1 MNTRRKLLA
10 GLGAVALGGL
20 LWQRFPVEAENI
32 IDVADQGSA
41 PQDGYFPNVPLY
53 THEGERV
60 LFYDDLVRGKIITVN
75 MMYVD
80 CAGACPTMTSNLRR
94 VQELLGDRLGR
105 DVFMYSITLQ
115 PELDRPEHLAEYV
128 RQQRLLPGWKFL
140 TGEPADIKRLRYA
153 LGFYDPDPE
162 VDRNLTTHTGMLR
175 VGNDRNERWT
185 MAPALADPERIITT
199 INHVDNAM
207 VHTVYRSEQDAARL
221 G

>member
-1 MNTRRKLLA
+1 MNTRRKVLA
-10 GLGAVALGGL
+10 GMGAVALGGL
-20 LWQRFPVEAENI
+20 LWQRFPAEADSDILDTVEAPE
-32 IDVADQGSA
+32 
-41 PQDGYFPNVPLY
+41 PTYFPNVWVR

-60 LFYDDLVRGKIITVN
+60 RFYDDLVRGKIVTVN

-80 CAGACPTMTSNLRR
+80 CSGACPTMTSNLRR
-94 VQELLGDRLGR
+94 VQELLGERLGR

-115 PELDRPEHLAEYV
+115 PLLDRPQQLREYV

-140 TGEPADIKRLRYA
+140 TGAPDDIERLRYG

-162 VDRNLTTHTGMLR
+162 VDRNLATHTGMLR

-199 INHVDNAM
+199 INHVDGAM
-207 VHTVYRSEQDAARL
+207 VHTVYKGHQDSSRV

>member
-10 GLGAVALGGL
+10 GMGAVALGGL
-20 LWQRFPVEAENI
+20 LWQRFPAEADGEVEEA
-32 IDVADQGSA
+32 VQA
-41 PQDGYFPNVPLY
+41 PEDTYFPNVWVY

-60 LFYDDLVRGKIITVN
+60 RFYDDLVRGKIITVN

-80 CAGACPTMTSNLRR
+80 CAGVCPTMTSNLRK
-94 VQELLGDRLGR
+94 VQELLGERLGAE
-105 DVFMYSITLQ
+105 VFMYSITLQ
-115 PELDRPEHLAEYV
+115 PEIDRPEHLEAYV

-140 TGEPADIKRLRYA
+140 TGDPADITRLRYG

-162 VDRNLTTHTGMLR
+162 VDRNLATHTGMLR

-199 INHVDNAM
+199 IIHVDGAM
-207 VHTVYRSEQDAARL
+207 VHTVHRGREGASRF